1 MSADLGCVVEIDRN
15 LLIEMYQGVNNEAR
29 GVESDALL

>member
-1 MSADLGCVVEIDRN
+1 MSADLGCVVEIDRS
-15 LLIEMYQGVNNEAR
+15 LLIETDQGVDDDAR